1 MKKLIGALFALALSA
16 PTMAATCTSTTSWGN
31 FGPPDFQPFG
41 HSFGSSGSYLD
52 CYSFQLSAP
61 ASSFGGVVEI
71 DPLFNKL
78 DIDVTSVSLYI
89 GSDATGSLFGT
100 DNSAN
105 AFLFDGLSAGTFT
118 FAVASIVNRDWG
130 LFSTDVGYIGSITSV
145 RDNTVP
151 EPGTLA
157 LLGLGLAGLGLMR
170 RRRT

>member
-1 MKKLIGALFALALSA
+1 MKKLIGAVFALVLSA

-31 FGPPDFQPFG
+31 FGPPDIQLFG
-41 HSFGSSGSYLD
+41 NSFGSSGSFLD

-61 ASSFGGVVEI
+61 ANSFGGVIEI
-71 DPLFNKL
+71 DPLLNKL
-78 DIDVTSVSLYI
+78 NIDVTSVSLYV
-89 GSDATGSLFGT
+89 GSDATGSLFAA
-100 DNSAN
+100 DNSAT
-105 AFLFDGLSAGTFT
+105 AFSFDGLSAGTFT

-130 LFSTDVGYIGSITSV
+130 FWSKDVGYLGTIASV